1 MLYKF
6 LSGLA
11 KGVTHCIFR
20 VKVVGKENVPKDGG
34 MILAVNHKSSGIRF
48 CRGILSAS
56 AKIYGKADLFKN
68 KLFGGLI
75 KNSVRFNTARQRRYR
90 CYKRCVFNI
99 KNNDAML
106 IFPEGHRIKTARE

>member
-34 MILAVNHKSSGIRF
+34 MILAVNHKSNWDPIF

-56 AKIYGKADLFKN
+56 AKIYGKSRL
-68 KLFGGLI
+68 
-75 KNSVRFNTARQRRYR
+75 V
-90 CYKRCVFNI
+90 
-99 KNNDAML
+99 
-106 IFPEGHRIKTARE
+106 

>member
-34 MILAVNHKSSGIRF
+34 MILAVNHKSNWDPIFAGAYCPR
-48 CRGILSAS
+48 S
-56 AKIYGKADLFKN
+56 AKIYGKSRL
-68 KLFGGLI
+68 
-75 KNSVRFNTARQRRYR
+75 V
-90 CYKRCVFNI
+90 
-99 KNNDAML
+99 
-106 IFPEGHRIKTARE
+106 

>member
-34 MILAVNHKSSGIRF
+34 MILAVNHKVIGIRF
-48 CRGILSAS
+48 LQGHI
-56 AKIYGKADLFKN
+56 
-68 KLFGGLI
+68 
-75 KNSVRFNTARQRRYR
+75 VRVR
-90 CYKRCVFNI
+90 
-99 KNNDAML
+99 
-106 IFPEGHRIKTARE
+106 

>member
-34 MILAVNHKSSGIRF
+34 MILGSDF

-56 AKIYGKADLFKN
+56 AKIYGKSRL
-68 KLFGGLI
+68 
-75 KNSVRFNTARQRRYR
+75 V
-90 CYKRCVFNI
+90 
-99 KNNDAML
+99 
-106 IFPEGHRIKTARE
+106 

>member
-34 MILAVNHKSSGIRF
+34 MILA
-48 CRGILSAS
+48 LS
-56 AKIYGKADLFKN
+56 
-68 KLFGGLI
+68 LI
-75 KNSVRFNTARQRRYR
+75 HISEPTR
-90 CYKRCVFNI
+90 
-99 KNNDAML
+99 
-106 IFPEGHRIKTARE
+106 P